1 MKKEM
6 PSNGGLYAKVNMSL
20 KTANML
26 VLAGVLLLVFVT
38 LFTLTKRGFNVNFD
52 TDGGSY
58 VQSVKAMYSD
68 KITKPEDPVKEGYSF
83 LGWYKDRLL
92 KEKWDFNSDTV
103 ESSMT
108 LYAGWE
114 KSEKNSGLSN
124 KLRSFSSY
132 KVKGFL

>member
-20 KTANML
+20 KTANIL

-38 LFTLTKRGFNVNFD
+38 LFTLTKRGFTITFD
-52 TDGGSY
+52 TDGGSF

-68 KITKPEDPVKEGYSF
+68 KITKPEDPVKEGYVF

-92 KEKWDFNSDTV
+92 KEKWDFNKDTV

-114 KSEKNSGLSN
+114 KSEEKTPDS
-124 KLRSFSSY
+124 
-132 KVKGFL
+132 V